1 MAVLLSDKVKFRAK
15 NIRGSKEHYI
25 MIRVN
30 TPRGRNNPK
39 CVGAKK
45 AELTELKGEIDKSTV
60 VFGVFNMPLS
70 RTDRTTRGKTA
81 TIWKELNAINRQ
93 DLINIQHSTKTN
105 KIHILS
111 KSPQKNRPQ
120 DHVMVHKNIPI
131 NFI

>member
-45 AELTELKGEIDKSTV
+45 AELTELKGEIDKSTIIIGQNTSI
-60 VFGVFNMPLS
+60 FPFQQL
-70 RTDRTTRGKTA
+70 
-81 TIWKELNAINRQ
+81 IELLDIES
-93 DLINIQHSTKTN
+93 IMS
-105 KIHILS
+105 KI
-111 KSPQKNRPQ
+111 
-120 DHVMVHKNIPI
+120 
-131 NFI
+131 